1 MKLKLLILGLF
12 CFSFSHLY
20 SDWVL
25 LNSYPSTLVNDIL
38 ISGGTIY
45 TTSTSGVHISTDGT
59 VSWQSINNG
68 LNTPQAIRC
77 SQVLISGN
85 NMYVST
91 EDGIYKSIDG
101 GANWVRKSNGIF
113 VGNGALYAFCESVF
127 EINGMLLTGA
137 YTGIYRSTNSGE
149 NWIATNITGMH
160 IWAKNFTLYNNVL
173 YAARESGNIPGSY
186 KSTDNGVTFSPFSIS
201 GSNLPAIT
209 FYNDGPRLYA
219 GTIFGV
225 YLTTNSGASW
235 VQKNT
240 GLTPD
245 PYSSSILRINGVLI
259 TSLKF
264 GGCGMFISY
273 NNGDQWIDFGQGLP
287 FLTEINK
294 VVQFN
299 TKILIGTSNGIYQ
312 RNVSE
317 LTGINPVSNEIP
329 GRFELYQNYPNPFNP
344 ETKIKFNIP
353 LLRGMSEGRGVL
365 TSLSIYNILG
375 EEVDILVNQEL
386 QPGIYE
392 VKFDGTNLPSSVYY
406 YSLQAG
412 DFKET
417 KKMILIK

>member
-1 MKLKLLILGLF
+1 
-12 CFSFSHLY
+12 
-20 SDWVL
+20 
-25 LNSYPSTLVNDIL
+25 
-38 ISGGTIY
+38 
-45 TTSTSGVHISTDGT
+45 
-59 VSWQSINNG
+59 
-68 LNTPQAIRC
+68 
-77 SQVLISGN
+77 
-85 NMYVST
+85 
-91 EDGIYKSIDG
+91 
-101 GANWVRKSNGIF
+101 
-113 VGNGALYAFCESVF
+113 
-127 EINGMLLTGA
+127 
-137 YTGIYRSTNSGE
+137 
-149 NWIATNITGMH
+149 
-160 IWAKNFTLYNNVL
+160 
-173 YAARESGNIPGSY
+173 
-186 KSTDNGVTFSPFSIS
+186 
-201 GSNLPAIT
+201 
-209 FYNDGPRLYA
+209 
-219 GTIFGV
+219 
-225 YLTTNSGASW
+225 
-235 VQKNT
+235 
-240 GLTPD
+240 
-245 PYSSSILRINGVLI
+245 
-259 TSLKF
+259 
-264 GGCGMFISY
+264 MFISY